1 MQANPV
7 PQSPAPNPVAGRQP
21 VLVTTQG
28 TTIPLP
34 TTRADIAAI
43 RERRSELSDQLTSA
57 AGRRENL
64 VKELAGITD
73 PVGRAGLE
81 QRIQVLDTRI
91 VQLERDIAETG
102 RLLTSAPTVAFSTS
116 VGPAWAGGLSPG
128 QTTFLSGLAIVFVLA
143 PLAFAAARLMWRR
156 AFSPRDQSAHQADT
170 TQRLDRL
177 EKAIDTIAFEIER
190 VSEGQRFVTRLMTE
204 GHEMPR
210 LGAAGA
216 AEPVRQSREDAVR
229 IPRERG

>member
-7 PQSPAPNPVAGRQP
+7 QAAPAPNPVSGPQP
-21 VLVTTQG
+21 TIATTQG
-28 TTIPLP
+28 ATVIQLP
-34 TTRADIAAI
+34 RSRADIEAI

-102 RLLTSAPTVAFSTS
+102 RQLTSAPTEAFTSST
-116 VGPAWAGGLSPG
+116 GPAWAGGLSQA
-128 QTTFLSGLAIVFVLA
+128 QTTFLTGLGIVFVLA

-156 AFSPRDQSAHQADT
+156 AFSPRGHSAHQADT

-204 GHEMPR
+204 GHELPR
-210 LGAAGA
+210 LGSAGDAARR
-216 AEPVRQSREDAVR
+216 EREDALR
-229 IPRERG
+229 IPREHG